1 MAFPAS
7 PADGATTLVNGV
19 TYVYS
24 LANVSWS
31 PVASVNSLAVSALT
45 VSGNS
50 SVTGTETVG
59 TSVVTGNE
67 SVQGNETVS
76 GTLSIGSVG
85 TIGTLTVSGN
95 YGAVSGT
102 FAGGVSAIRV
112 TGSTSAFSEPRID
125 LGETTLSPTAYIASK
140 NQGNGGGA
148 LIFGN
153 RDTSSVTSTLTE
165 RVRIDASGNVG
176 IGTSSPSRKLDIEQ
190 SSTDYQMRIGD
201 TGSNYYDIGR
211 NTTNGLLTFYGSQ
224 AVASGYKF
232 STVNGDRLTI
242 DTSGNVIIGTTSTIG
257 STNFSAGSVV
267 YSSIQQGGRSYE
279 AHDFNSYPNL
289 YSSIFINPGASSNVP
304 TGFTGN
310 GYRFIMGAGDTTTR
324 GFDLLGSSEPAL
336 WFRERLNGVWNKLAY
351 QLNGST
357 SALAAPNAVYL
368 QQVCGNTTNGVY
380 WINLPTVGATQIFC
394 ILDPACAG
402 GGWMMAMKGT
412 RGTTFNYSS
421 GYWTGVN
428 TLNPTDNTRNDADA
442 KYNTYNYYQAKDW
455 LAIWPDIGNGGDV
468 SGGYGGWTWVENNVT
483 GNSET
488 ILTFMNR
495 GIQVTKAS
503 NGVVYTATNP
513 GPTGLAKYGNVWSM
527 SGGFQWYGLNYTGNA
542 GTKVRWGW
550 ATNNESEQNS
560 NDING
565 GIGMTYGS
573 FSAGDNIACC
583 ATITGINRS
592 ARFEWYVR

>member
-24 LANVSWS
+24 SANVSWS

-76 GTLSIGSVG
+76 GNQIVLGNLGVGTASPAAKLDVIGALRASSLTNNISTGAFVMNVGSVNGATSSPAIALWG
-85 TIGTLTVSGN
+85 TSDTS
-95 YGAVSGT
+95 YPGAVHLISQNGNIQ
-102 FAGGVSAIRV
+102 FYNYN
-112 TGSTSAFSEPRID
+112 GSSWTENARITS
-125 LGETTLSPTAYIASK
+125 
-140 NQGNGGGA
+140 
-148 LIFGN
+148 
-153 RDTSSVTSTLTE
+153 
-165 RVRIDASGNVG
+165 SGNVG

-289 YSSIFINPGASSNVP
+289 YSSIFINPSASSNVP
-304 TGFTGN
+304 TGFTGM

-324 GFDLLGSSEPAL
+324 GFDLLGASEPAL
-336 WFRERLNGVWNKLAY
+336 WFRERSNGVWNKLAY

-357 SALAAPNAVYL
+357 SALAAPNAV
-368 QQVCGNTTNGVY
+368 
-380 WINLPTVGATQIFC
+380 
-394 ILDPACAG
+394 
-402 GGWMMAMKGT
+402 
-412 RGTTFNYSS
+412 
-421 GYWTGVN
+421 
-428 TLNPTDNTRNDADA
+428 
-442 KYNTYNYYQAKDW
+442 
-455 LAIWPDIGNGGDV
+455 
-468 SGGYGGWTWVENNVT
+468 
-483 GNSET
+483 
-488 ILTFMNR
+488 
-495 GIQVTKAS
+495 
-503 NGVVYTATNP
+503 
-513 GPTGLAKYGNVWSM
+513 
-527 SGGFQWYGLNYTGNA
+527 
-542 GTKVRWGW
+542 
-550 ATNNESEQNS
+550 
-560 NDING
+560 
-565 GIGMTYGS
+565 
-573 FSAGDNIACC
+573 
-583 ATITGINRS
+583 
-592 ARFEWYVR
+592 